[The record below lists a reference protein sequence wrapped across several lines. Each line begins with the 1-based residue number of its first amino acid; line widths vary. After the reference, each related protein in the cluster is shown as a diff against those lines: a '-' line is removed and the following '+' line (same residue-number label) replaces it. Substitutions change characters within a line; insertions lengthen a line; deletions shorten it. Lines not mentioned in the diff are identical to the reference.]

1 MKYLLLLIALPLMVN
16 AQENSSAN
24 NRVIKESEEFI
35 SGRIVR
41 TLEDDEM
48 QVSTCLRK
56 VGRNDGKYFTF
67 DVYITNKGGTKTF
80 RTKNFK
86 AFVETKKK
94 GFIETQVLTRKEYIE
109 KKEKRQKLRNA
120 LSAVAAAAAA
130 DMAGTK
136 TSQTNTY
143 SSGYSQTNIS
153 GTVNTDT
160 DVTAYGSGGV
170 AYGNIQSTSKV
181 NANASTYSSESSTS
195 NTTEYDGAAAYNALQ
210 NEQRKLEEYKA
221 AARKERTKWN
231 DEYLKD
237 NTIYQNETK
246 RGLLNVKYKK
256 AETVRLVINIE
267 DFRYIF
273 DWDPED
279 AEN

>member
-1 MKYLLLLIALPLMVN
+1 MKTFLKLFLILPLFTMG
-16 AQENSSAN
+16 QEGINGKRIIES
-24 NRVIKESEEFI
+24 SEEFI
-35 SGRIVR
+35 SGRIVK
-41 TLEDDEM
+41 TLEDVEM

-67 DVYITNKGGTKTF
+67 DVYITNKGDAKTF

-94 GFIETQVLTRKEYIE
+94 GFVETDVLTRKEYIE
-109 KKEKRQKLRNA
+109 KKEKKQKLRNA
-120 LSAVAAAAAA
+120 LAAYAAAVNAEN
-130 DMAGTK
+130 AGTK

-153 GTVNTDT
+153 GTVDTDT

-170 AYGNIQSTSKV
+170 AYGNVQSRSNI
-181 NANASTYSSESSTS
+181 NATASTYSSESSTS
-195 NTTEYDGAAAYNALQ
+195 QTTEYDGAAAYAAAQ
-210 NEQRKLEEYKA
+210 NEQRKLQEYMA
-221 AARKERTKWN
+221 AARQERTKWN
-231 DEYLKD
+231 EDYLKD

-246 RGLLNVKYKK
+246 RGLINVKYKK
-256 AETVRLVINIE
+256 GKLIRFVVQIE
-267 DFRYIF
+267 NLDYVF

>member
-1 MKYLLLLIALPLMVN
+1 MKTILNLFLFIPLFVLG
-16 AQENSSAN
+16 QEGINGKRIIES
-24 NRVIKESEEFI
+24 SEEFI
-35 SGRIVR
+35 SGRIVK
-41 TLEDDEM
+41 TLEDSEM

-67 DVYITNKGGTKTF
+67 DVYITNKGDTKTF

-86 AFVETKKK
+86 ALVETKKK
-94 GFIETQVLTRKEYIE
+94 GFVETDVLTRKEYIE
-109 KKEKRQKLRNA
+109 KKEKKQKLRNA

-136 TSQTNTY
+136 SSQTNTY

-153 GTVNTDT
+153 GTVDTDT
-160 DVTAYGSGGV
+160 DVTAYGAGGV
-170 AYGNIQSTSKV
+170 AYGNVQSRSNV
-181 NANASTYSSESSTS
+181 NASASTYSSERSSS
-195 NTTEYDGAAAYNALQ
+195 QTTEFDGAAAYAAAQ

-221 AARKERTKWN
+221 AARQERTKWN
-231 DEYLKD
+231 EDYLKD

-246 RGLLNVKYKK
+246 RGLINVKYKK
-256 AETVRLVINIE
+256 GNLVRFIVQIE
-267 DFRYIF
+267 NLDYVF